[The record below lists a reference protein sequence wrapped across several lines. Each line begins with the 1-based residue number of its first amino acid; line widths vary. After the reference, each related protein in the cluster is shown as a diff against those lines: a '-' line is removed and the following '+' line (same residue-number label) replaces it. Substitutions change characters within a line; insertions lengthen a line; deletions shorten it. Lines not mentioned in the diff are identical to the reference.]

1 MKKNGKRY
9 TVLLGTLLTALAI
22 CACGGDIGRGTG
34 NGDTESGAEETTS
47 ASRGMGKLLEDADFE
62 ADVTSWQAA
71 DGGQLLVN
79 LPEGSYTYRTW
90 YGRVGT
96 GSLEHDDEDLVL
108 IYGDLDGENDY
119 YLLEDAGGLMPY
131 HVNGESGG
139 EWGELNERHFDP
151 AAEKLAVFD
160 RSVLDGEWQNAR
172 GYSYVFDTTAMKVAE
187 SDPIGVMSSGDM
199 YDKEDGR
206 GLFLGGAEI
215 LYPCLSA
222 DGNSFVLFPDGGAAR
237 DTDARSTGVFYR
249 NGAMA
254 QYADPANAGFREADG
269 RLWYSDGVH
278 EFAVPAGYTLADDGM
293 AYDEA
298 GQAFAPDW
306 PETPYDPA
314 AVWGTDWPGDGRGDL
329 IPEDQATDGTKDPAA
344 DETDAGLKV
353 SAADGA
359 DAGPGNRN
367 LAALATE
374 GSEDGRG
381 DLIPEDQAADNAT
394 IPVLMGGALPFTGME
409 TVREDNYAD
418 GTYCYADITADGL
431 TMLVNTVLAK
441 DVDTETDD
449 LEQYLVDCA
458 RKLDETD
465 IYELRSIMQ
474 DTTLTEKFSY
484 PVYIVEFT
492 TGANEDTVKWTVFAM
507 DTDQYT
513 YLYGVCTDMDAAE
526 DMDGLAQDIFGGL
539 YLSDE
544 AA

>member
-34 NGDTESGAEETTS
+34 NGDTESGAETTS

-222 DGNSFVLFPDGGAAR
+222 DGNSFVLFPDGGAVR

-329 IPEDQATDGTKDPAA
+329 IPEDQA
-344 DETDAGLKV
+344 
-353 SAADGA
+353 
-359 DAGPGNRN
+359 
-367 LAALATE
+367 
-374 GSEDGRG
+374 
-381 DLIPEDQAADNAT
+381 ADNAT

-441 DVDTETDD
+441 DADAETDD
-449 LEQYLVDCA
+449 LAQYLVDCA
-458 RKLDETD
+458 RKLDATD
-465 IYELRSIMQ
+465 IYELRSVTQ

-539 YLSDE
+539 YLTDE

>member
-9 TVLLGTLLTALAI
+9 TVLLGTLLSTLAI
-22 CACGGDIGRGTG
+22 CACGGGIGRGTG
-34 NGDTESGAEETTS
+34 GDNETATETTS

-62 ADVTSWQAA
+62 ADVTSWAAA
-71 DGGQLLVN
+71 DGGQLLLN
-79 LPEGSYTYRTW
+79 LPAGSYTYRTW

-108 IYGDLDGENDY
+108 IYGDLYGENDY

-151 AAEKLAVFD
+151 AAGEMDVPD

-172 GYSYVFDTTAMKVAE
+172 GYSYVFDTAAMKVAE

-215 LYPCLSA
+215 LYPCLSE
-222 DGNSFVLFPDGGAAR
+222 DGNSFVLFPDGGAPR

-298 GQAFAPDW
+298 GQAFAPAW

-329 IPEDQATDGTKDPAA
+329 IPEEQAA
-344 DETDAGLKV
+344 DGAADGREN

-359 DAGPGNRN
+359 DAGMENRN
-367 LAALATE
+367 LA
-374 GSEDGRG
+374 
-381 DLIPEDQAADNAT
+381 DQAADSAT

-409 TVREDNYAD
+409 TVRDDNYAD
-418 GTYCYADITADGL
+418 GTYYYADITADGL

-441 DVDTETDD
+441 DADAETDD
-449 LEQYLVDCA
+449 LAQYLVDCA

-465 IYELRSIMQ
+465 IYELRSVTQ

-526 DMDGLAQDIFGGL
+526 DMDGIAQDIFGGL
-539 YLSDE
+539 YLTDE

>member
-9 TVLLGTLLTALAI
+9 TVLLGTLLSTLAI
-22 CACGGDIGRGTG
+22 CACGEGIGRGTG
-34 NGDTESGAEETTS
+34 NGDTESGAETTS

-62 ADVTSWQAA
+62 ADVTSWAAA
-71 DGGQLLVN
+71 DGGRLLLN
-79 LPEGSYTYRTW
+79 LPEGCYAYRTW

-151 AAEKLAVFD
+151 AAEELAPFD
-160 RSVLDGEWQNAR
+160 RHVLDGEWQNAR

-199 YDKEDGR
+199 YDREDGR
-206 GLFLGGAEI
+206 GFFLGGAEI

-222 DGNSFVLFPDGGAAR
+222 DGNSFVLFPDGGVPR

-249 NGAMA
+249 NGAVT
-254 QYADPANAGFREADG
+254 QYADLANAGFREADG

-278 EFAVPAGYTLADDGM
+278 EFAVPAGYTLGDDGM

-298 GQAFAPDW
+298 GQAFAPAW
-306 PETPYDPA
+306 PETPYDTA

-329 IPEDQATDGTKDPAA
+329 IPEEQAA
-344 DETDAGLKV
+344 DSSGLG
-353 SAADGA
+353 SAEQAVEESD
-359 DAGPGNRN
+359 
-367 LAALATE
+367 
-374 GSEDGRG
+374 DGRG
-381 DLIPEDQAADNAT
+381 DLIPADSAT
-394 IPVLMGGALPFTGME
+394 IPVLMGGALPFTGMQ
-409 TVREDNYAD
+409 TIRNDNYAD
-418 GTYCYADITADGL
+418 GTYYYADITADGL

-441 DVDTETDD
+441 DSNSETED

-465 IYELRSIMQ
+465 IYELRSITQ

-526 DMDGLAQDIFGGL
+526 DMDGIAQDIFGGL
-539 YLSDE
+539 YLMDE

>member
-1 MKKNGKRY
+1 MRKNGKRY
-9 TVLLGTLLTALAI
+9 TVLLGALLTALAI
-22 CACGGDIGRGTG
+22 CACGGDIGHGTG
-34 NGDTESGAEETTS
+34 GDSETATETTS

-62 ADVTSWQAA
+62 TDVTSWVAA
-71 DGGQLLVN
+71 DGGQLLLN
-79 LPEGSYTYRTW
+79 LPEGSYSYRTW

-119 YLLEDAGGLMPY
+119 YLLEDEGLMPY

-151 AAEKLAVFD
+151 ATEEMAAFD

-254 QYADPANAGFREADG
+254 QYADPANAVFREADG

-298 GQAFAPDW
+298 GQAFAPAW

-329 IPEDQATDGTKDPAA
+329 IPA
-344 DETDAGLKV
+344 
-353 SAADGA
+353 
-359 DAGPGNRN
+359 
-367 LAALATE
+367 
-374 GSEDGRG
+374 
-381 DLIPEDQAADNAT
+381 DQAADSAT

-441 DVDTETDD
+441 DADAETDD

-465 IYELRSIMQ
+465 IYELRSITQ
-474 DTTLTEKFSY
+474 DTKLTEKFLY
-484 PVYIVEFT
+484 PVYLVEFT

-507 DTDQYT
+507 DTDRYT

-526 DMDGLAQDIFGGL
+526 DMDGIAQDIFGGL
-539 YLSDE
+539 YLTDE
-544 AA
+544 AT

>member
-9 TVLLGTLLTALAI
+9 TVLLGTLLTTLAI

-34 NGDTESGAEETTS
+34 GDNETATETTS

-62 ADVTSWQAA
+62 ADVTSWAAA
-71 DGGQLLVN
+71 DGGRLLLN
-79 LPEGSYTYRTW
+79 LPEGSYSYRTW

-119 YLLEDAGGLMPY
+119 YLLEDEGGLMPY

-151 AAEKLAVFD
+151 AAEEMAAFD

-172 GYSYVFDTTAMKVAE
+172 GYSYVFDTAAMKVAE

-269 RLWYSDGVH
+269 RLWYSDGIH
-278 EFAVPAGYTLADDGM
+278 EVAVPAGYTLADDGM

-298 GQAFAPDW
+298 GQAFAPAW

-329 IPEDQATDGTKDPAA
+329 IPEEQ
-344 DETDAGLKV
+344 
-353 SAADGA
+353 AADGS
-359 DAGPGNRN
+359 GLGS
-367 LAALATE
+367 AAQAAE
-374 GSEDGRG
+374 ESDDGRG
-381 DLIPEDQAADNAT
+381 DLIPADSAT
-394 IPVLMGGALPFTGME
+394 IPVLMGGALPFTGMQ
-409 TVREDNYAD
+409 TIRNDNYAD
-418 GTYCYADITADGL
+418 GTYYYADITADGV

-441 DVDTETDD
+441 DADAETDD

-465 IYELRSIMQ
+465 IYELRSITQ

-526 DMDGLAQDIFGGL
+526 DMDGIAQDIFGGL
-539 YLSDE
+539 YLTDE

>member
-1 MKKNGKRY
+1 MEKERIMKKNGKRY
-9 TVLLGTLLTALAI
+9 TVLLGTLLTTLAI
-22 CACGGDIGRGTG
+22 CACSGDIGRGTG
-34 NGDTESGAEETTS
+34 GDSETATETTS

-62 ADVTSWQAA
+62 ADVTSWVAA
-71 DGGQLLVN
+71 DGGQLLLN
-79 LPEGSYTYRTW
+79 LPEGSYSYRTW

-139 EWGELNERHFDP
+139 EW
-151 AAEKLAVFD
+151 
-160 RSVLDGEWQNAR
+160 QNAR

-199 YDKEDGR
+199 YDREDGR

-298 GQAFAPDW
+298 GQAFAPAW

-329 IPEDQATDGTKDPAA
+329 ISEDQAADGSED
-344 DETDAGLKV
+344 

-359 DAGPGNRN
+359 DAGTGHRN
-367 LAALATE
+367 LADRAAE
-374 GSEDGRG
+374 DWDDGRG
-381 DLIPEDQAADNAT
+381 DLIPADQAADSAT

-441 DVDTETDD
+441 DADAETDD
-449 LEQYLVDCA
+449 LAQYLVDCA

-465 IYELRSIMQ
+465 IYELRSITQ

-492 TGANEDTVKWTVFAM
+492 TGANEDTQKWQVFAM

-526 DMDGLAQDIFGGL
+526 DMDGIAEDIFGEL
-539 YLSDE
+539 YLTDE
-544 AA
+544 VA

>member
-9 TVLLGTLLTALAI
+9 TVLLGALLTTLAI

-34 NGDTESGAEETTS
+34 GDSETATETTS

-62 ADVTSWQAA
+62 ADVTSWVAA

-79 LPEGSYTYRTW
+79 LPEGSYSYRTW

-119 YLLEDAGGLMPY
+119 YLLEDEGGLMPY

-151 AAEKLAVFD
+151 AAEEMAAFD

-172 GYSYVFDTTAMKVAE
+172 GYSYVFDTAAMKVAE

-222 DGNSFVLFPDGGAAR
+222 GSNSFVLFPDGGAAR

-298 GQAFAPDW
+298 GQAFAPAW

-329 IPEDQATDGTKDPAA
+329 IPA
-344 DETDAGLKV
+344 
-353 SAADGA
+353 
-359 DAGPGNRN
+359 
-367 LAALATE
+367 
-374 GSEDGRG
+374 
-381 DLIPEDQAADNAT
+381 DQAADSAT

-431 TMLVNTVLAK
+431 TMLVNTVLTK
-441 DVDTETDD
+441 DADTETDD

-465 IYELRSIMQ
+465 IYALRSVTQ

-492 TGANEDTVKWTVFAM
+492 TGANEDSVKWTVFAM

-526 DMDGLAQDIFGGL
+526 DMDGIAQDIFGGL
-539 YLSDE
+539 YLTDE
-544 AA
+544 AT

>member
-1 MKKNGKRY
+1 MHVKKEKIMKKNGKRY
-9 TVLLGTLLTALAI
+9 TVLLGTLLSTLAI
-22 CACGGDIGRGTG
+22 CACGGGIGSGTG
-34 NGDTESGAEETTS
+34 NGDTESGVETTS

-62 ADVTSWQAA
+62 ADVTSWEAA
-71 DGGQLLVN
+71 DGGRLLLN
-79 LPEGSYTYRTW
+79 LSEGSYTYRTW

-139 EWGELNERHFDP
+139 EWGELNERHFNP
-151 AAEKLAVFD
+151 AAEELAPFD
-160 RSVLDGEWQNAR
+160 RHVLDGEWQNAR
-172 GYSYVFDTTAMKVAE
+172 GYSFVFDTAAMKVAE

-298 GQAFAPDW
+298 GQAFAPAW

-329 IPEDQATDGTKDPAA
+329 IPEDPAA
-344 DETDAGLKV
+344 DGSGLG
-353 SAADGA
+353 SAEQ
-359 DAGPGNRN
+359 
-367 LAALATE
+367 AAE
-374 GSEDGRG
+374 ESDDGRG
-381 DLIPEDQAADNAT
+381 DLIPADSAT
-394 IPVLMGGALPFTGME
+394 IPVLMGGALPFTGMQ
-409 TVREDNYAD
+409 TLRNDNYAD
-418 GTYCYADITADGL
+418 GTYYYADITADGL

-441 DVDTETDD
+441 DADAETDD
-449 LEQYLVDCA
+449 LAQYLVDCA
-458 RKLDETD
+458 RKLDESD
-465 IYELRSIMQ
+465 VYEVRSITQ

-526 DMDGLAQDIFGGL
+526 DMDGIAQDIFGGL
-539 YLSDE
+539 YLTDE

>member
-1 MKKNGKRY
+1 MRKNGKRY
-9 TVLLGTLLTALAI
+9 TVLLGTLLTTLAI

-34 NGDTESGAEETTS
+34 GDSETATETTS
-47 ASRGMGKLLEDADFE
+47 ASREMGKLLEDADFE
-62 ADVTSWQAA
+62 ADVTSWASA
-71 DGGQLLVN
+71 DGGRLLLN

-131 HVNGESGG
+131 HVNEEFGG

-151 AAEKLAVFD
+151 ATEEMAAFD

-172 GYSYVFDTTAMKVAE
+172 GYSYVFDTAAMKVAE

-237 DTDARSTGVFYR
+237 DPDARSTGVFYR

-278 EFAVPAGYTLADDGM
+278 EFAVPSGYSLADDGM

-298 GQAFAPDW
+298 GQAFAPAW

-329 IPEDQATDGTKDPAA
+329 ISEDQA
-344 DETDAGLKV
+344 
-353 SAADGA
+353 ADGSGLGSA
-359 DAGPGNRN
+359 EQ
-367 LAALATE
+367 AAE
-374 GSEDGRG
+374 ESDDGRG
-381 DLIPEDQAADNAT
+381 DLIPADSAT

-409 TVREDNYAD
+409 TVRDDNYAD

-431 TMLVNTVLAK
+431 TMLVNTVMAK
-441 DVDTETDD
+441 DTDAETDD

-465 IYELRSIMQ
+465 IYELRSITQ

-484 PVYIVEFT
+484 PVYLVEFT

-507 DTDQYT
+507 DTDRYT

-526 DMDGLAQDIFGGL
+526 DMDGIAQDIFGEL
-539 YLSDE
+539 YLTDE

>member
-1 MKKNGKRY
+1 MMKYWRWQSRSIDTEKEKTMKKNGKRY
-9 TVLLGTLLTALAI
+9 TVLLGTLLSTLAI
-22 CACGGDIGRGTG
+22 CACGGGIGRGTG
-34 NGDTESGAEETTS
+34 NSDTESGAETTS

-62 ADVTSWQAA
+62 ADVTSWVAA
-71 DGGQLLVN
+71 DGGQLLLN
-79 LPEGSYTYRTW
+79 LPEGSYSYRTW

-151 AAEKLAVFD
+151 ASEEMAAFD

-199 YDKEDGR
+199 YDREDGR

-298 GQAFAPDW
+298 GQAFAPEW

-329 IPEDQATDGTKDPAA
+329 IPEDQAADGAEDGR
-344 DETDAGLKV
+344 EN

-359 DAGPGNRN
+359 DAGMENRN
-367 LAALATE
+367 LAE
-374 GSEDGRG
+374 
-381 DLIPEDQAADNAT
+381 QAADSAT

-409 TVREDNYAD
+409 TVRDDNYAD

-441 DVDTETDD
+441 DAETETDD

-465 IYELRSIMQ
+465 VYELRSVTQ

-526 DMDGLAQDIFGGL
+526 DMDGIAQDIFGGL
-539 YLSDE
+539 YLTDE
-544 AA
+544 AALA

>member
-22 CACGGDIGRGTG
+22 CACGEDIGRGTG
-34 NGDTESGAEETTS
+34 GDSENGTETS

-62 ADVTSWQAA
+62 ADVTSWASA
-71 DGGQLLVN
+71 DGGRLLLN

-151 AAEKLAVFD
+151 AAEELAPFD
-160 RSVLDGEWQNAR
+160 RHVLDGEWQNAR

-199 YDKEDGR
+199 YDREDGR

-222 DGNSFVLFPDGGAAR
+222 DGNSFVLFPDGGAPR

-298 GQAFAPDW
+298 GQAFAPAW

-329 IPEDQATDGTKDPAA
+329 ISEDQAVDGGED
-344 DETDAGLKV
+344 
-353 SAADGA
+353 SADGA
-359 DAGPGNRN
+359 DAGLVNRS
-367 LAALATE
+367 LADRAAE
-374 GSEDGRG
+374 ASDDGRG
-381 DLIPEDQAADNAT
+381 DLIPADQAADSAT

-409 TVREDNYAD
+409 TVRKDNYAD

-431 TMLVNTVLAK
+431 TMLVNTVMTK
-441 DVDTETDD
+441 DTDAETDD

-465 IYELRSIMQ
+465 IYELRSVTQ
-474 DTTLTEKFSY
+474 DTKLTEKFSY

-526 DMDGLAQDIFGGL
+526 DMDGIAQDIFGGL
-539 YLSDE
+539 YLTDE
-544 AA
+544 VA

>member
-9 TVLLGTLLTALAI
+9 TVLLGTLLTTLVI

-34 NGDTESGAEETTS
+34 GDNETATETTS

-62 ADVTSWQAA
+62 ADVTSWVAA
-71 DGGQLLVN
+71 DGGQLLLN
-79 LPEGSYTYRTW
+79 LPEGSYSYRTW

-119 YLLEDAGGLMPY
+119 YLLEDEGGLMPY

-151 AAEKLAVFD
+151 AAEEMTAFD

-172 GYSYVFDTTAMKVAE
+172 GYSYVFDTAAMKVAE

-237 DTDARSTGVFYR
+237 DTDARSTDVFYR

-254 QYADPANAGFREADG
+254 QYADPANAGFRAADG

-298 GQAFAPDW
+298 GQAFAPAW

-329 IPEDQATDGTKDPAA
+329 I
-344 DETDAGLKV
+344 
-353 SAADGA
+353 S
-359 DAGPGNRN
+359 
-367 LAALATE
+367 
-374 GSEDGRG
+374 
-381 DLIPEDQAADNAT
+381 EDQAADSAT

-441 DVDTETDD
+441 DADAETDD

-465 IYELRSIMQ
+465 IYELRSVTQ
-474 DTTLTEKFSY
+474 DTKLTEKFSY

-526 DMDGLAQDIFGGL
+526 DMDGIAQDIFGGL
-539 YLSDE
+539 YLTDE
-544 AA
+544 VA